1 MSKKNNFKY
10 MSEFIRIANDFGE
23 YSARNKYCKYCHFK
37 GHRMKY
43 CPFGLDNARDSHAY
57 FFWFQFCNEY
67 HRKDTEL
74 KCMNSLHIQQAR
86 ILKKI
91 KNSFVFLSKHQSKT
105 NAKYI
110 STKNEIIKNGCV
122 LSHYQ

>member
-1 MSKKNNFKY
+1 

-23 YSARNKYCKYCHFK
+23 YSTHNKYCKYCHFK

-43 CPFGLDNARDSHAY
+43 CPFGLDNARDNNAY

-74 KCMNSLHIQQAR
+74 KCMISLHNEQAR
-86 ILKKI
+86 ILKKT

-110 STKNEIIKNGCV
+110 STKNELIKNGCE
-122 LSHYQ
+122 LSNYQ